1 MHHPPTNPRPAPPPR
16 QTQRPRLR
24 PTASFGSPAA
34 TPAPAPSPPDPAAA
48 KAAIEVVDALQ
59 VQHFAAGR
67 ARLRGEA
74 AKRRSR
80 EDAAAAIQRALVRAP
95 RERGAA
101 ARVSDSA
108 RRIQRLARLRLRR
121 RRAGSLLV
129 RAWRGRVRARVAT
142 LERALVEAAGEGDLR
157 AVAFL
162 LRPPT
167 AAAAIGGAKQPAGLG
182 LAGAVGA
189 GGADANATAGP
200 ERETALHAAAAAR
213 PFGKATPTA
222 GNRAE
227 DTAARAAPT
236 AGGGGGRGSGGGDLP
251 PDKDQRRSGGGR
263 WLKGHGG
270 GSSPDWVGVIQA
282 LVQAGATVEARDRRG
297 FTPMMTAAAEGRRET
312 VATLANLGAEVDAKE
327 TRGGRRTPLV
337 LAAQTAVSLESW
349 SNAVIFDRFAIA
361 LTQSFW
367 CSCRPTFICVGRPIV
382 A

>member
-1 MHHPPTNPRPAPPPR
+1 MPGSAASFYPTKIHPCTHTSLAPHTHPGPFPPPR

-34 TPAPAPSPPDPAAA
+34 APLPAPSSLDPTAA

-95 RERGAA
+95 REREAA

-108 RRIQRLARLRLRR
+108 RRIQRLVRLRLRR
-121 RRAGSLLV
+121 RRAGSQLV

-167 AAAAIGGAKQPAGLG
+167 TAAAAAIRGAKQTAGLG

-189 GGADANATAGP
+189 GGADANATAGA

-213 PFGKATPTA
+213 RGGKAGAGAGA
-222 GNRAE
+222 GNRAK
-227 DTAARAAPT
+227 DTAAREAPM
-236 AGGGGGRGSGGGDLP
+236 ASSGVGSGDANNDGGDLP
-251 PDKDQRRSGGGR
+251 PDKDQRRSGGDR

-270 GSSPDWVGVIQA
+270 GASPDWVGVIQA
-282 LVQAGATVEARDRRG
+282 LVQAGATIEARDRRG
-297 FTPMMTAAAEGRRET
+297 FTPMMTAAEEGSRET
-312 VATLANLGAEVDAKE
+312 VAALANLGAEVDAKE

-337 LAAQTAVSLESW
+337 LAAQAAVSY
-349 SNAVIFDRFAIA
+349 
-361 LTQSFW
+361 
-367 CSCRPTFICVGRPIV
+367 
-382 A
+382 